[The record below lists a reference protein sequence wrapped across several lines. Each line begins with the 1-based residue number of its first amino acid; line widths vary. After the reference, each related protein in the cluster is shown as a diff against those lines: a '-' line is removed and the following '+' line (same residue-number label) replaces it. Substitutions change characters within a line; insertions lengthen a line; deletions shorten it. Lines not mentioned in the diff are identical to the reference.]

1 MTLKI
6 MLTFMA
12 KHNDRLSA
20 VLRSY
25 TVMLKVNPLYIKH
38 KS

>member
-25 TVMLKVNPLYIKH
+25 SYVES
-38 KS
+38 KSIIYKT